1 MIYDNIKFN
10 SDIIRKPKPHIY
22 FNNIYGP
29 KVEIK
34 NSPDDKYLVSF
45 IDINTGIT
53 HHSSEIGNDCWVSCN
68 ISYYK
73 EWRIKIEKDGNDFE
87 TIDFNLEGK
96 SVFINIDSRSLGDNL
111 AWVPYVEE
119 FRKKHNCQVHCSTF
133 WNHLFVLEYPEIK
146 FVPPGSTVHG
156 LIAQYR
162 LGWFYDL
169 DNNVDYWKCP
179 FNFRNQPMQKVAADI
194 LGLEYKETKPLIKL
208 SKNIEKENLITI
220 ALHGTAQSKYWNN
233 TTGWQDI
240 VDFAKSKGY
249 RVMLISKESD
259 GYMGNSHPI
268 GIEKLES
275 GPIENV
281 IETLQKSKL
290 FIGIGSGLSWLSW
303 ATGTTTCII
312 SGFSYDYTEPSGNG
326 VVRVSTPPNF
336 CTGCFNDDKLD
347 PGDWNWCPKHKG
359 TDRQFE
365 CSKSITSQMVIDKIS
380 PYL

>member
-1 MIYDNIKFN
+1 
-10 SDIIRKPKPHIY
+10 
-22 FNNIYGP
+22 
-29 KVEIK
+29 
-34 NSPDDKYLVSF
+34 
-45 IDINTGIT
+45 
-53 HHSSEIGNDCWVSCN
+53 
-68 ISYYK
+68 
-73 EWRIKIEKDGNDFE
+73 
-87 TIDFNLEGK
+87 
-96 SVFINIDSRSLGDNL
+96 
-111 AWVPYVEE
+111 
-119 FRKKHNCQVHCSTF
+119 
-133 WNHLFVLEYPEIK
+133 
-146 FVPPGSTVHG
+146 
-156 LIAQYR
+156 
-162 LGWFYDL
+162 
-169 DNNVDYWKCP
+169 
-179 FNFRNQPMQKVAADI
+179 MQKVAADI
-194 LGLEYKETKPLIKL
+194 LGLEYKETRPLIKL
-208 SKNIEKENLITI
+208 SPNIEKENLITI

-233 TTGWQDI
+233 KTGWQDI
-240 VDFAKSKGY
+240 VDFVKSKGY

-365 CSKSITSQMVIDKIS
+365 CSKSITSKMVIDKIS